1 MTWFPLSL
9 LCAFSLATADAATKT
24 WLQGYSAREL
34 VLVRFGLTG
43 MLLLPVL
50 FLQGWPR
57 DLPLELWG
65 WMLALVPLEITAM
78 PLYMAAIRDHP
89 LSLTLPYLAFTPVF
103 VVLVA
108 YLVLGETVTAQ
119 GFAGIILVVLGA
131 WVLNSRHAERRAW
144 RSWAAPLA
152 AILFEPGS
160 RMMLAVAAL
169 YSVTA
174 TLGKAAMQY
183 VGPERFGAFYF
194 VILGAVTLALFAAPT
209 PATLV
214 RVWRRPLPVLT
225 VGLSMAVMV
234 YTHFLAIQQVEVA
247 YMIAVKRTSLL
258 FGILYGAILFREQ
271 GVGRNLLAGGLM
283 LAGVAL
289 ILL

>member
-1 MTWFPLSL
+1 MSWLPLSL
-9 LCAFSLATADAATKT
+9 LCAFSLATADAATKA

-43 MLLLPVL
+43 LMLLPVL
-50 FLQGWPR
+50 LIQDWPM
-57 DLPLELWG
+57 DLPLAFWG

-78 PLYMAAIRDHP
+78 LLYMAAIRDHP

-108 YLVLGETVTAQ
+108 YLVLGETVTVQ
-119 GFAGIILVVLGA
+119 GFAGIVLVVLGA
-131 WVLNSRHAERRAW
+131 WVLNSRHADLRAW

-152 AILFEPGS
+152 AILYEPGS
-160 RMMLAVAAL
+160 RRMLAVAAL

-194 VILGAVTLALFAAPT
+194 VLLAAVTLALFAGRR
-209 PATLV
+209 PAILIKI
-214 RVWRRPLPVLT
+214 WRRPVPVLT
-225 VGLSMAVMV
+225 VGFSMALMV

-258 FGILYGAILFREQ
+258 FGILYGAMLFREQ
-271 GVGRNLLAGGLM
+271 DLSRNLLAGGLM